1 MSESKGSKIVESIAS
16 MVTAENIQKYVLGT
30 NKAGQPRALYD
41 VAKDIFGGKK
51 KKKKKKNKGGNN
63 SLDIFVSSKKKK
75 KNKKKSKH
83 WHI

>member
-1 MSESKGSKIVESIAS
+1 MSEKGSKLVENLAS

-51 KKKKKKNKGGNN
+51 KKKKKSKGGNS
-63 SLDIFVSSKKKK
+63 SLDIFVNTKKKK
-75 KNKKKSKH
+75 KKKKKSKH